1 MISEDNPHKDFR
13 GLCRGGWV
21 HKMSRNEA
29 STQSSKAVRNK
40 VKETNLAEA
49 YKVGDCYLNNKE
61 AFNAQGSSL

>member
-29 STQSSKAVRNK
+29 STQSSKAV
-40 VKETNLAEA
+40 KE
-49 YKVGDCYLNNKE
+49 
-61 AFNAQGSSL
+61 QGERDELGRSL